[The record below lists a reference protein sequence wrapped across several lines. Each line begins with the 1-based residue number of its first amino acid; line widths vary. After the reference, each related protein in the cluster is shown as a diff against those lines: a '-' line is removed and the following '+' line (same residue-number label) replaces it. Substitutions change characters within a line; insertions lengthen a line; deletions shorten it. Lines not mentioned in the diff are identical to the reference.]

1 MDSHQIS
8 HALKSRHDVPP
19 NIFKGTYALN
29 QLPST
34 LTPPFGLVFNTEPLP
49 LDGQHWIALFCPT
62 KGIVEY
68 FDTSGNPPLDTE
80 SLRQLKLAISSR
92 EGCRLIFSNRQIQ
105 NMCTSVCGEYCVLFL
120 YCRMMGM
127 SFIDFLCCFSDS
139 KLMNNDVFVYST
151 VHSLFD
157 IPNRERLHD
166 VIDEHC
172 LQSARALKS
181 VL

>member
-8 HALKSRHDVPP
+8 HALKSRHDLPP

-34 LTPPFGLVFNTEPLP
+34 LSPPFGLVFNTEPLP

-62 KGIVEY
+62 KGIMEY
-68 FDTSGNPPLDTE
+68 FDTSANSPLEAE
-80 SLRQLKLAISSR
+80 SLRKLKLSTSTR
-92 EGCRLIFSNRQIQ
+92 EGCRLIFNTKQIQ
-105 NMCTSVCGEYCVLFL
+105 NECSSVCGEYCVLFL

-127 SFIDFLCCFSDS
+127 SFEDFMSCFSDS
-139 KLMNNDVFVYST
+139 KLMHNDAFVYSI
-151 VHSLFD
+151 VHNIFD
-157 IPNRERLHD
+157 VPKRERLHP
-166 VIDEHC
+166 VFDEKC

-181 VL
+181 FL